1 MLQAVSIA
9 PINRMGNNRKYFIA
23 FFFGVKTATKLQIL
37 LQNCPN
43 AEKYLILCLQITF
56 LMEKIKQLQQDFAD
70 FLAHTNLNGQ
80 PKELYEPISYTLLQS
95 GKRLRPMLCLLANEM
110 FDGDEQQALWPALA
124 LETFHNFTLIH
135 DDIMDKAPLRRGK
148 ETVYQKWNADIA
160 ILSGDAML
168 AMAFQFALKPK
179 KGAELAQQLGRVAI
193 EICEGQQMDLNFETL
208 GNVTIDEYLEMIRLK
223 TAVLLATALQMGA
236 TVAGANEADIQHLY
250 NFGID
255 MGMSFQLQD
264 DILDLYSDVAVFGK
278 RHGGDIADNKK
289 TYLYLK
295 ALELASDKDRGT
307 GEACQFLGSRCQ
319 RGLMGIYLLL
329 QGLQFAVGKHQHTI
343 CTPQFLLGDLQFHIL
358 MQPEGGLPRLD
369 DIGIGT
375 AEGVDE
381 QSGFVES
388 SFFTECGGLLGELC
402 CLLLRGLATGDEQQG
417 GSQTENQ

>member
-1 MLQAVSIA
+1 
-9 PINRMGNNRKYFIA
+9 
-23 FFFGVKTATKLQIL
+23 
-37 LQNCPN
+37 
-43 AEKYLILCLQITF
+43 
-56 LMEKIKQLQQDFAD
+56 MEQIKQLQQDFAD
-70 FLAHTNLNGQ
+70 FLANIDFDKQ

-95 GKRLRPMLCLLANEM
+95 GKRLRPMLCLLANEL

-168 AMAFQFALKPK
+168 AQAFQYALKPNC
-179 KGAELAQQLGRVAI
+179 GAELARQLGKVAI

-208 GNVTIDEYLEMIRLK
+208 GNVTIPEYLEMIRLK

-236 TVAGANEADIQHLY
+236 TVAGAPADDIQRLY
-250 NFGID
+250 DFGIN

-295 ALELASDKDRGT
+295 ALELASEKDRKRLEYLFT
-307 GEACQFLGSRCQ
+307 LRIDHDEEEKIEEVQNIYDSLHVKEAVE
-319 RGLMGIYLLL
+319 
-329 QGLQFAVGKHQHTI
+329 AVMLDYDRRA
-343 CTPQFLLGDLQFHIL
+343 FEALAAVS
-358 MQPEGGLPRLD
+358 QPENKKKHLR
-369 DIGIGT
+369 T
-375 AEGVDE
+375 YAELF
-381 QSGFVES
+381 SG
-388 SFFTECGGLLGELC
+388 
-402 CLLLRGLATGDEQQG
+402 RKK
-417 GSQTENQ
+417 

>member
-1 MLQAVSIA
+1 
-9 PINRMGNNRKYFIA
+9 
-23 FFFGVKTATKLQIL
+23 
-37 LQNCPN
+37 
-43 AEKYLILCLQITF
+43 
-56 LMEKIKQLQQDFAD
+56 MEKIKQLQQDFAD
-70 FLAHTNLNGQ
+70 FLAQTDLNGQ

-168 AMAFQFALKPK
+168 AMAFQYALKPK

-208 GNVTIDEYLEMIRLK
+208 GNVTIPEYLEMIRLK

-236 TVAGANEADIQHLY
+236 TVAGAKEADIQHLY
-250 NFGID
+250 DFGIN

-295 ALELASDKDRGT
+295 ALELASEKDRKRLEYLFT
-307 GEACQFLGSRCQ
+307 LRMDHDEEEKIEEVQAIYDRLHVKEAVEQVMLDYDRKAIEALAAVDLPEEKKKHL
-319 RGLMGIYLLL
+319 RTYAELL
-329 QGLQFAVGKHQHTI
+329 
-343 CTPQFLLGDLQFHIL
+343 
-358 MQPEGGLPRLD
+358 
-369 DIGIGT
+369 
-375 AEGVDE
+375 
-381 QSGFVES
+381 SG
-388 SFFTECGGLLGELC
+388 
-402 CLLLRGLATGDEQQG
+402 RKK
-417 GSQTENQ
+417 

>member
-1 MLQAVSIA
+1 
-9 PINRMGNNRKYFIA
+9 
-23 FFFGVKTATKLQIL
+23 
-37 LQNCPN
+37 
-43 AEKYLILCLQITF
+43 
-56 LMEKIKQLQQDFAD
+56 MEKIKQLQQDFAD
-70 FLAHTNLNGQ
+70 FMAKTDFSGQ
-80 PKELYEPISYTLLQS
+80 PKELYEPIAYTILQS
-95 GKRLRPMLCLLANEM
+95 GKRLRPMLCLLANDM
-110 FDGDEQQALWPALA
+110 FDGDEKEALWPALA

-168 AMAFQFALKPK
+168 AMAFQYALKPK

-236 TVAGANEADIQHLY
+236 TAAGAKDADIQHLY
-250 NFGID
+250 DFGIN

-295 ALELASDKDRGT
+295 ALELASEKDRKRLEHLFT
-307 GEACQFLGSRCQ
+307 LRMDHDEEEKIEEVQAIYDRLHVKEAVEQVMLDYDRKAIEALAAVNLPKEKKKHL
-319 RGLMGIYLLL
+319 RVYAELL
-329 QGLQFAVGKHQHTI
+329 
-343 CTPQFLLGDLQFHIL
+343 
-358 MQPEGGLPRLD
+358 
-369 DIGIGT
+369 
-375 AEGVDE
+375 
-381 QSGFVES
+381 SG
-388 SFFTECGGLLGELC
+388 
-402 CLLLRGLATGDEQQG
+402 RKK
-417 GSQTENQ
+417 